1 MKTAAIIIIG
11 ILLFGTAAT
20 YHRYQ
25 SFNPC
30 DWMEQDLIVQSSLP
44 KLVVQGKV
52 KAKFLLQG
60 IIDPTPVQCVKMW
73 WKLKADGD
81 LVPLKMPEQTK

>member
-1 MKTAAIIIIG
+1 
-11 ILLFGTAAT
+11 
-20 YHRYQ
+20 
-25 SFNPC
+25 
-30 DWMEQDLIVQSSLP
+30 
-44 KLVVQGKV
+44 VQGKV